1 MRKIEE
7 SNVGAKYAENGCE
20 RRESVGGY
28 KGTGAEE
35 RRNEGRSKEEKMKKN
50 QEEECKGTKRKKKR
64 LKTREENK

>member
-7 SNVGAKYAENGCE
+7 RNVGAKYTENECE
-20 RRESVGGY
+20 RREFVGGY

-50 QEEECKGTKRKKKR
+50 QEEEFKGTKIKKKR
-64 LKTREENK
+64 LKTRKENK